1 MSWEKLLG
9 ALGDK
14 LSGNVPYVALKSD
27 LPTGQQPM
35 NLFDIEEQTE
45 HYLTLQ
51 VGEGKH
57 RGMMTGILG
66 GWGGGLF
73 IFMGLLDIYY
83 GSFLAGIGTFFVG
96 AALFVFPFLWETL
109 RPLPLPILF
118 NRRTREVYCE
128 QDGVLYHCPWDEIAA
143 VAYEFRLVG
152 PYTGAMRS
160 AAMEA
165 LMHQYQRPERQ
176 VLVSL
181 GVPVGKDLD
190 MQMCFWEYLR
200 SYMNNGPW
208 FDEHGNHSESDAFVK
223 SQLAIQFK
231 LSEKLGQYWRDLKK
245 RRKESGGRNYLQLT
259 DVFLLYGGMLFYP
272 VGVIGEFT
280 YKVASRRS
288 RANWPE
294 VVRERL
300 DPSGPTERLIDLE
313 HNSGTLEI

>member
-1 MSWEKLLG
+1 MSLERLIA

-14 LSGNVPYVALKSD
+14 LSGNVPYVALKAD
-27 LPTGQQPM
+27 QPTGQQPM

-51 VGEGKH
+51 AGERKT
-57 RGMMTGILG
+57 RGMLTGILG
-66 GWGGGLF
+66 GILGGGA
-73 IFMGLLDIYY
+73 IFLGIMDLYSSRYGWALGMLLVA
-83 GSFLAGIGTFFVG
+83 FLTF
-96 AALFVFPFLWETL
+96 LLPFLWETL
-109 RPLPLPILF
+109 RPLPLPIVF

-143 VAYEFRLVG
+143 VAYQFHLVG

-160 AAMEA
+160 ASLEA
-165 LMHQYQRPERQ
+165 LMHQYHRPERQ

-181 GVPVGKDLD
+181 GVPIGKDLD
-190 MQMCFWEYLR
+190 MQLCFWEYLR
-200 SYMNNGPW
+200 AYMNNGPW
-208 FDEHGNHSESDAFVK
+208 FDERGNHSESDAFVK

-231 LSEKLGQYWRDLKK
+231 FSEKLGQHWRELKK
-245 RRKESGGRNYLQLT
+245 RRKESGGRNYLQLS
-259 DVFLLYGGMLFYP
+259 DVFQLYGGMLFYP
-272 VGVIGEFT
+272 VGLIEEFT

-300 DPSGPTERLIDLE
+300 DPNGPTERLIDLE
-313 HNSGTLEI
+313 RNSGMLEI